1 MANNNSLQLPK
12 SGCIGVIV
20 EKGESIDRAIR
31 RFKKKIDSSKI
42 LRQYKERQEYIKPSE
57 RKKQRM
63 AKAKRREQDR
73 RMMADLD

>member
-1 MANNNSLQLPK
+1 MANNPSLQIR
-12 SGCIGVIV
+12 SGKIGVIV

-42 LRQYKERQEYIKPSE
+42 LREFKERQEYIKPSE

-63 AKAKRREQDR
+63 ARAKRREKER
-73 RMMADLD
+73 RILADLD